1 MWALRSPRCAGA
13 GLDAHARMP
22 GAWRR
27 SGPGA
32 AAGVCGHCATDDPPD
47 LQADVVTLRYL
58 DVCLVLA
65 TAPFVL
71 VAGMPVLGYAIGA
84 CAWLLTRAGTAFV
97 QGQAQRAGDAKVKAG
112 LQVAGM
118 MGRIWLVALALIL
131 AKYLGGK
138 DDGIMA
144 AALVL
149 GAFTVYFVMS
159 FVTRDGPI
167 PGRPT
172 AQGRPSPS

>member
-1 MWALRSPRCAGA
+1 
-13 GLDAHARMP
+13 
-22 GAWRR
+22 
-27 SGPGA
+27 
-32 AAGVCGHCATDDPPD
+32 VF
-47 LQADVVTLRYL
+47 TLRYL

-71 VAGMPVLGYAIGA
+71 VAGMPVLGYVIGA
-84 CAWLLTRAGTAFV
+84 SAWLLTRAGTAFA
-97 QGQAQRAGDAKVKAG
+97 QAQAQRAGDAKVKAG

-149 GAFTVYFVMS
+149 AAFTVYFVMS
-159 FVTRDGPI
+159 FVTREGPI
-167 PGRPT
+167 TGRPT

>member
-1 MWALRSPRCAGA
+1 M
-13 GLDAHARMP
+13 
-22 GAWRR
+22 
-27 SGPGA
+27 
-32 AAGVCGHCATDDPPD
+32 
-47 LQADVVTLRYL
+47 VTLRYL

-71 VAGMPVLGYAIGA
+71 VGNLPVAGYLIGA
-84 CAWLLTRAGTAFV
+84 GAWLLTRAGTGFIHA
-97 QGQAQRAGDAKVKAG
+97 RARRVGEAKLRAG

-118 MGRIWLVALALIL
+118 MGRVWLVALAIIL
-131 AKYLGGK
+131 ARVAGGK

-159 FVTRDGPI
+159 FVTHEGPLQGPTGT
-167 PGRPT
+167 PGR
-172 AQGRPSPS
+172 ARPS